1 MNILILG
8 DIMGKS
14 GREVLKKNLKN
25 LIEKNKIEF
34 VVANGENAADD
45 GRGLTKEIVNELF
58 SLGIDVITSGN
69 HVWDKKEII
78 ELVEKNNKVLRP
90 ANFVEGSPG
99 KGFGIYLSKMQK
111 YKIGVINLIGNVF
124 MKKSDDVFK
133 VASDLKNKLKLKKD
147 VDFLIIDFHGEITSE
162 KMAIGHFFDGASTVV
177 VGTHTHIPT
186 ADTRILKKGTAYQT
200 DIGMCGDY
208 DSVIGM
214 NKENS
219 IKKFLKDKNA
229 INHFPANGE
238 ASLSGILIEANL
250 NNGLAQKVKRIIIGG
265 SLIWFYGWAFS
276 LGWNKT

>member
-14 GREVLKKNLKN
+14 GREVLKKNLNN
-25 LIEKNKIEF
+25 LVEENQVDF
-34 VVANGENAADD
+34 VIANGENAADD
-45 GRGLTKEIVNELF
+45 GKGITEEIANELL
-58 SLGIDVITSGN
+58 STGIDVITSGN

-78 ELVEKNNKVLRP
+78 ELIEKNNKILRP

-99 KGFGIYLSKMQK
+99 KGFGVYFSKNHK

-124 MKKSDDVFK
+124 MRKSDDVFK
-133 VASDLKNKLKLKKD
+133 VASELKKKIKLKKD

-162 KMAIGHFFDGASTVV
+162 KMAIGHFFDGVSTAV

-186 ADTRILKKGTAYQT
+186 ADTRILKNGTAYQT

-219 IKKFLKDKNA
+219 IKKFLKDKSA
-229 INHFPANGE
+229 INNFPANGE

-250 NNGLAQKVKRIIIGG
+250 NNGLAQKVRRIIKGG
-265 SLIWFYGWAFS
+265 SLV
-276 LGWNKT
+276 